1 MKMDEQTQ
9 QTQTEPT
16 TLPSLEPQQ
25 PAINY
30 EETLTNLKQSNDL
43 LKNEISLLKTQIS
56 NLVNAFGNRTL
67 EDKPSNKQNFE
78 KMRGDFI

>member
-1 MKMDEQTQ
+1 MTPQ
-9 QTQTEPT
+9 
-16 TLPSLEPQQ
+16 SAEPQQ

-30 EETLTNLKQSNDL
+30 EETLNNLKQSNDL

-56 NLVNAFGNRTL
+56 NLVNAFGNRPL

-78 KMRGDFI
+78 KMKGDFV